1 MLDDAGIS
9 IRAHLPGGSYL
20 LFVLI
25 AGAMAGLLAW
35 SLISSPRT
43 RAAVED
49 RDTRGQLQTELR
61 SLVGA
66 PMMPPASA
74 AGTSSGAP
82 LTKTAARPSLK
93 WLGFVALVAL
103 AFTLWV
109 TINYYVTST
118 QEIDD

>member
-1 MLDDAGIS
+1 M
-9 IRAHLPGGSYL
+9 
-20 LFVLI
+20 LI